1 MVEENNPVNT
11 VLERIRA
18 EVRPLADGRVADYI
32 PELAHA
38 DPNIFGIA
46 AISAHGRRY
55 VAGDVE
61 GPFSV
66 QSISK
71 PFVYAIAVEEH
82 GIDTVH
88 DHVGAEPSGQPFNAI
103 SLDEHGR
110 PANPMINAGA
120 IVTTSLIK
128 DEDRFERIRSMLSA
142 CAGRELSVNEDVYRS
157 EAEAGHGNRALGH
170 LCLAGGALVG
180 PVEEAVQDYFRQ
192 CAVEVTVTDLAV
204 MAATLASGGVNPV
217 TGKRVLNRRTARHT
231 LSIMSSCGMYDRAGE
246 WGLRV
251 GIPAKS
257 GVSGG
262 ILAAAPGAFGIGV
275 FSPPLDHAGNSVRG
289 VAALERLSEDY
300 DLHMLQLPTE
310 PPSPLHSVLRDGGS
324 LGVHLRGEIDFL
336 AAEQVVSR
344 LAAAVEDARITSVVV
359 ELERV
364 SGFSDAARALLAA
377 ELTDLA
383 DAGIEAIVSDP
394 CGVQGAD

>member
-1 MVEENNPVNT
+1 M
-11 VLERIRA
+11 
-18 EVRPLADGRVADYI
+18 
-32 PELAHA
+32 
-38 DPNIFGIA
+38 
-46 AISAHGRRY
+46 
-55 VAGDVE
+55 
-61 GPFSV
+61 
-66 QSISK
+66 
-71 PFVYAIAVEEH
+71 
-82 GIDTVH
+82 
-88 DHVGAEPSGQPFNAI
+88 
-103 SLDEHGR
+103 
-110 PANPMINAGA
+110 
-120 IVTTSLIK
+120 
-128 DEDRFERIRSMLSA
+128 
-142 CAGRELSVNEDVYRS
+142 
-157 EAEAGHGNRALGH
+157 
-170 LCLAGGALVG
+170 
-180 PVEEAVQDYFRQ
+180 
-192 CAVEVTVTDLAV
+192 
-204 MAATLASGGVNPV
+204 
-217 TGKRVLNRRTARHT
+217 
-231 LSIMSSCGMYDRAGE
+231 
-246 WGLRV
+246 RV